1 MRRRNF
7 LLTVAAMTAAGPA
20 LIDAS
25 IQPPAKGK
33 CLIAYFSRKGMNYVS
48 GKIIDLKVGNT
59 EVIAKKI
66 QAHTSGDLFK
76 IETVKTYP
84 SGYDECTKIAQ
95 KELNE
100 KARPKLTGTINN
112 IKDYD
117 VIYLGYPI
125 WWGTMPMAVYT
136 FLASYDFTGKTIIPF
151 CTHEGSD
158 LGSSVQDIKKVCPK
172 ARVLQGLAIKGSN
185 VNDPESDKTVAAWIK
200 KSK

>member
-1 MRRRNF
+1 
-7 LLTVAAMTAAGPA
+7 
-20 LIDAS
+20 
-25 IQPPAKGK
+25 
-33 CLIAYFSRKGMNYVS
+33 
-48 GKIIDLKVGNT
+48 
-59 EVIAKKI
+59 
-66 QAHTSGDLFK
+66 
-76 IETVKTYP
+76 
-84 SGYDECTKIAQ
+84 
-95 KELNE
+95 
-100 KARPKLTGTINN
+100 
-112 IKDYD
+112 KDYD